1 MTTSRSPKIV
11 TVSSVAH
18 CIYREHPISL
28 KIIHDSESE
37 ISLANSP
44 VSRSIIMSDFPEL
57 TIPLFTPVDSTL
69 DNIYLCH
76 CAVCVF
82 FHSFH
87 SPAWGRLFINTAA
100 LRWVLLSAFGMLRG
114 ALPNGIGQV
123 TR

>member
-1 MTTSRSPKIV
+1 MTTSRSPSIV

-76 CAVCVF
+76 CADCVF
-82 FHSFH
+82 FILFH
-87 SPAWGRLFINTAA
+87 PPDGRDFFINRGPF
-100 LRWVLLSAFGMLRG
+100 RWFLLAQFESFAGQLQNGMG
-114 ALPNGIGQV
+114 KA
-123 TR
+123 TD